1 MHTLEHLDSVALR
14 KELRMQP
21 EHTIANSLRYPV
33 DEFGHLV
40 AEALTRVGVG
50 NGGGDANYVGY

>member
-1 MHTLEHLDSVALR
+1 MEFSMHTLEHLDSVALR
-14 KELRMQP
+14 RELQMQP

-40 AEALTRVGVG
+40 AEALGRVGGVG
-50 NGGGDANYVGY
+50 LLW